1 MPNPELYD
9 FITTIPSCRQTT
21 QLKVVLEIL
30 QQTQCDRLIVVN
42 EEQVPIGILSAAQL
56 LLYLYSKSQTG
67 TKTIHQAISTVDKKL
82 IEQVVVLPATLKIE
96 ELGLHLQSLPPQNTR
111 CDLVLVDPAGK
122 LLGLLDR
129 VQLSEFLCLNFAKA
143 SSEAVKQVSDRQN
156 QLVLDLLVQLLE
168 KLPCPLILQTT
179 TGEVVMQNS
188 AWSRHFGGFSDPEE
202 VRRKVESILDSATVT
217 TQVYSSELQNF
228 EVVATVANQYH
239 NNAASSLHT
248 QQLLSISQKTDEY
261 DAVNVSNCMSS
272 LEPAEFIG
280 TANRCQ
286 LGTQA
291 NTCICIWT
299 LPNGQERVWEFV
311 KIPLQEQYSELDARI
326 NDTEQNSAE
335 GFSRLLPMS
344 PNLWLLLATDV
355 TEQQQLALELA
366 AKNADLIQLN
376 RLKDEFLSCIS
387 HELKT
392 PLTAVLGLSTL
403 LKDQALGELNERQS
417 RYAKLIHQ
425 SGRHLMSVVND
436 ILDLTRMETGQ
447 LKLSIEQVNISNI
460 CDRALEQVR
469 VMQARDS
476 QASVEAIAQTELE
489 HRFTLEI
496 EPGLDTLVA
505 DELRLRQMLVHL
517 LANAFKFTETGGEIG
532 LRVNRWAGWIAFT
545 IWDTG
550 IGIPE
555 QQQHL
560 IFQKFQQLENPLTR
574 RFKGTGLGLVLTRA
588 LARLH
593 GGDVSFLSKEGK
605 GSSFTLLLPPHPP
618 TDFRLSISEEELQN
632 TNEKSQILQRNSKAK
647 IQNLKLSNRLVL
659 LVEAAPR
666 YIAHLTE
673 QLSSLGYRVVNARS
687 GTEALEKARRL
698 QPGIIFL
705 NPLLPLLSG
714 WDVLTLLKSDP
725 ATRQIPVVVTTTRA
739 EKEQALANR
748 ADECINLPVPA
759 EILPQLLARFCHEPV
774 ANSET
779 QTIGTTNKNCITI
792 LRLVGGESL
801 PLIPKSQIRYRI
813 LEADDLEQAEIL
825 VSIWQPDV
833 VLLDGAIAEPIA
845 YLKSLSQFSK
855 LADLPIVTLDTATT
869 QAANQ
874 IEGLA
879 VFPCLLPQDKR
890 DPETLLSVLQFAAGM
905 QWKPNILVAD
915 VATLP
920 DLQPKLS
927 TANSLAP
934 GTEWF
939 QALIPYLE
947 TAGFKGTISHS
958 WVETL
963 TQIRQG
969 SVDLILI
976 CLADVQLNSDIL
988 QALQNL
994 ENEDLPPILVLNG
1007 QLHSILETHQENL
1020 NHSLDLQVTLD
1031 GVLQGIATEILPPSL
1046 SIQELLDKII
1056 KTLALNASH

>member
-9 FITTIPSCRQTT
+9 FIANIPSCQQTT
-21 QLKVVLEIL
+21 QLKTVLEIL
-30 QQTQCDRLIVVN
+30 QQTQGDRVVVVN
-42 EEQVPIGILSAAQL
+42 DEQIPVGVLSAAQL
-56 LLYLYSKSQTG
+56 LFYLSHQFQAERYQA
-67 TKTIHQAISTVDKKL
+67 TIQQVFKNVGRKL
-82 IEQVVVLPATLKIE
+82 IEPIAVLPASLSIA
-96 ELGLHLQSLPPQNTR
+96 ELSVHLQSLPNCQNAR
-111 CDLVLVDPAGK
+111 CEWVLVDTEGK
-122 LLGLLDR
+122 FCGVVDR
-129 VQLSEFLCLNFAKA
+129 VQLTEFFCLNLAQV
-143 SSEAVKQVSDRQN
+143 SSETVKQVSDRQN
-156 QLVLDLLVQLLE
+156 QLALDVLVQLLE
-168 KLPCPLILQTT
+168 KLPCPLILQKS

-188 AWSRHFGGFSDPEE
+188 AWSRHFGGLSDPEE
-202 VRRKVESILDSATVT
+202 VRRKVESILDSATLA
-217 TQVYSSELQNF
+217 TQVQSSARTSNS
-228 EVVATVANQYH
+228 EVLATSAYQHHSLV
-239 NNAASSLHT
+239 SSTLHA
-248 QQLLSISQKTDEY
+248 QHEY
-261 DAVNVSNCMSS
+261 DAVSVSDRSEEF
-272 LEPAEFIG
+272 EPVEFIA

-299 LPNGQERVWEFV
+299 LPNGQERVWEFI
-311 KIPLQEQYSELDARI
+311 KIPLQEDRQQTNDPKISEAQSDGAH
-326 NDTEQNSAE
+326 
-335 GFSRLLPMS
+335 
-344 PNLWLLLATDV
+344 LWLLLATDV

-447 LKLSIEQVNISNI
+447 LKLNFEQVKIRNV

-469 VMQARDS
+469 TMQA
-476 QASVEAIAQTELE
+476 QENQVTTEAIAQNEPE
-489 HRFTLEI
+489 HHFSLEI
-496 EPGLDTLVA
+496 EPGLDTIIA

-532 LRVNRWAGWIAFT
+532 LRVSRWAGWIAFT
-545 IWDTG
+545 VWDTG

-574 RFKGTGLGLVLTRA
+574 RFKGTGLGLVLTRT

-593 GGDVSFLSKEGK
+593 AGDVSFLSKEGK
-605 GSSFTLLLPPHPP
+605 GSAFTLLLPPHPP
-618 TDFRLSISEEELQN
+618 TDFRLAIADRELPSTSPN
-632 TNEKSQILQRNSKAK
+632 SQTLHHNPNSTQKP
-647 IQNLKLSNRLVL
+647 KLSHRLAL

-666 YIAHLTE
+666 YIAALTE

-698 QPGIIFL
+698 QPEIIFL

-725 ATRQIPVVVTTTRA
+725 ATRQIPVIVTATRA

-748 ADECINLPVPA
+748 ADEFINLPVSS
-759 EILPQLLARFCHEPV
+759 EILPQILARFCHEPV
-774 ANSET
+774 AYPQAQTEIET
-779 QTIGTTNKNCITI
+779 TKDRMTI
-792 LRLVGGESL
+792 LRLVHGDATPFVPQ
-801 PLIPKSQIRYRI
+801 PLQIHYRI

-825 VSIWQPDV
+825 ASIWQPDV
-833 VLLDGAIAEPIA
+833 VLLDGDIAEPVT
-845 YLKSLSQFSK
+845 YLESLSLCSK
-855 LADLPIVTLDTATT
+855 LAALPIVTLDAATT

-874 IEGLA
+874 FEGLA
-879 VFPCLLPQDKR
+879 VFPCLLPREQR
-890 DPETLLSVLQFAAGM
+890 DPETLLSVLQFAAGK
-905 QWKPNILVAD
+905 QWKPKILVVD
-915 VATLP
+915 VAMLP
-920 DLQPKLS
+920 DLQ
-927 TANSLAP
+927 TNSPLCQASHSAAR

-947 TAGFKGTISHS
+947 TAGFNGAISHS
-958 WVETL
+958 WAETL
-963 TQIRQG
+963 NQIRQA

-976 CLADVQLNSDIL
+976 CLADVQLNADVL

-994 ENEDLPPILVLNG
+994 ENENLPPILVLNG
-1007 QLHSILETHQENL
+1007 QLHPQLDTHPANS
-1020 NHSLDLQVTLD
+1020 NRSLDLQSQLD
-1031 GVLQGIATEILPPSL
+1031 RVLQAIATEILPPL
-1046 SIQELLDKII
+1046 SIQELLDKIV
-1056 KTLALNASH
+1056 KTLALSAAR

>member
-1 MPNPELYD
+1 M
-9 FITTIPSCRQTT
+9 IPSCRQTT

-30 QQTQCDRLIVVN
+30 QQTQCDRLIIVN
-42 EEQVPIGILSAAQL
+42 EEQIPIGILSTAKL
-56 LLYLYSKSQTG
+56 LLYLYDESQAP
-67 TKTIHQAISTVDKKL
+67 TKTIHQAITTVDAL
-82 IEQVVVLPATLKIE
+82 IEPIVVLPAKLRIE
-96 ELGLHLQSLPPQNTR
+96 ELGLHLQSLPQQNTG

-129 VQLSEFLCLNFAKA
+129 VQLSEFLYLNAKV
-143 SSEAVKQVSDRQN
+143 SSEAVQQGSDRQN

-188 AWSRHFGGFSDPEE
+188 AWSRHFGGLSDPEE
-202 VRRKVESILDSATVT
+202 VRHKVESILDSAAAT
-217 TQVYSSELQNF
+217 TQVPSSEQIPNS
-228 EVVATVANQYH
+228 EVVVTVANH
-239 NNAASSLHT
+239 DRNNATSSLHT

-261 DAVNVSNCMSS
+261 DAVSVSDRVPN
-272 LEPAEFIG
+272 LEQPEFMA

-286 LGTQA
+286 LGAQA
-291 NTCICIWT
+291 NTCICIWS

-311 KIPLQEQYSELDARI
+311 KIPLQEEQYLELDARI
-326 NDTEQNSAE
+326 NDTEQSSTQ

-447 LKLSIEQVNISNI
+447 LKLSIEQVKISNV

-476 QASVEAIAQTELE
+476 HVSVKAIAQTELE
-489 HRFTLEI
+489 HCFTLEI
-496 EPGLDTLVA
+496 EPGLETLVA

-532 LRVNRWAGWIAFT
+532 LRVSAWAGWIAFT
-545 IWDTG
+545 VWDTG

-618 TDFRLSISEEELQN
+618 TDFRLSISEEELQS
-632 TNEKSQILQRNSKAK
+632 TSEKSQILQRNSKAN

-673 QLSSLGYRVVNARS
+673 QLGSLGYRVVNARS

-725 ATRQIPVVVTTTRA
+725 TTRQIPVIVTTTRA

-759 EILPQLLARFCHEPV
+759 EILPQILARFCQDV
-774 ANSET
+774 ANAET
-779 QTIGTTNKNCITI
+779 QILRTTNKNCITI
-792 LRLVGGESL
+792 LRLVGSGSL
-801 PLIPKSQIRYRI
+801 PLIPTSQIHYRI

-833 VLLDGAIAEPIA
+833 VLLDGAIAEPVV
-845 YLKSLSQFSK
+845 YLKSLSQFSQ
-855 LADLPIVTLDTATT
+855 LAALPIVTLDAATT
-869 QAANQ
+869 QAASQ

-905 QWKPNILVAD
+905 QWKPNILVVD

-920 DLQPKLS
+920 DLQTHIPFS
-927 TANSLAP
+927 TASLAP

-958 WVETL
+958 WVEML
-963 TQIRQG
+963 TQVRQG

-976 CLADVQLNSDIL
+976 CLADAQLNSDVL

-994 ENEDLPPILVLNG
+994 ENEDLPPILVLTG
-1007 QLHSILETHQENL
+1007 QLHPQLETHQENL
-1020 NHSLDLQVTLD
+1020 NRSLDLQITLD
-1031 GVLQGIATEILPPSL
+1031 RVLQGIATEILPPSL

-1056 KTLALNASH
+1056 KTLALHASH

>member
-1 MPNPELYD
+1 MSNPELYD
-9 FITTIPSCRQTT
+9 FITNIPSCRQTT
-21 QLKVVLEIL
+21 QLKAVLEIL
-30 QQTQCDRLIVVN
+30 QQTQCDRVVVVN
-42 EEQVPIGILSAAQL
+42 NEQIPVGVLSAAQL
-56 LLYLYSKSQTG
+56 LLHLSPQFQAGRYEQ
-67 TKTIHQAISTVDKKL
+67 TIHQAVTTIGREL
-82 IEQVVVLPATLKIE
+82 IKPIAVLPANLSIA
-96 ELGLHLQSLPPQNTR
+96 ELGLRLQSLHERQNTR
-111 CDLVLVDPAGK
+111 CDWVIVDTEGK
-122 LLGLLDR
+122 FLGVIDR
-129 VQLSEFLCLNFAKA
+129 VQLSEFFCLNLAQV

-188 AWSRHFGGFSDPEE
+188 AWSRHFGGLSDPEE
-202 VRRKVESILDSATVT
+202 VRRKVESILDSATVA
-217 TQVYSSELQNF
+217 TQAQSTEHTLDS
-228 EVVATVANQYH
+228 EVVATSAYRH
-239 NNAASSLHT
+239 HSLVNSTFGT
-248 QQLLSISQKTDEY
+248 QQLLSTRTSDEY
-261 DAVNVSNCMSS
+261 DAVSVNDRTSEF
-272 LEPAEFIG
+272 EPAEFIA

-291 NTCICIWT
+291 NTCICIWS
-299 LPNGQERVWEFV
+299 LPNGQERVWEFI
-311 KIPLQEQYSELDARI
+311 KIPLQEDRQT
-326 NDTEQNSAE
+326 NDTESEAQSDFAH
-335 GFSRLLPMS
+335 LLPVS
-344 PNLWLLLATDV
+344 SKLWLLLATDI

-447 LKLSIEQVNISNI
+447 LKLNFEQVKIRNV

-469 VMQARDS
+469 VMQAQDR
-476 QASVEAIAQTELE
+476 QATAEAIAQNELE
-489 HRFTLEI
+489 HHFSLEI
-496 EPGLDTLVA
+496 EPGLDTIIA

-517 LANAFKFTETGGEIG
+517 LGNAFKFTESGEIG
-532 LRVNRWAGWIAFT
+532 LRVSRWAGWIAFT
-545 IWDTG
+545 VWDTG

-574 RFKGTGLGLVLTRA
+574 RFKGTGLGLVLTRT

-593 GGDVSFLSKEGK
+593 AGDVSFLSKEGK
-605 GSSFTLLLPPHPP
+605 GSAFTLLLPPHPP
-618 TDFRLSISEEELQN
+618 TDFRLTIADQELQS
-632 TNEKSQILQRNSKAK
+632 TNNSQTRHHNPNSTQKP
-647 IQNLKLSNRLVL
+647 KLSHRLVL

-666 YIAHLTE
+666 YIATLTE

-698 QPGIIFL
+698 QPEMIFL

-725 ATRQIPVVVTTTRA
+725 ATRQIPVIVTATRA

-748 ADECINLPVPA
+748 ADEFINLPVSP
-759 EILPQLLARFCHEPV
+759 EILPQVLARFCHEPV
-774 ANSET
+774 AHPQA
-779 QTIGTTNKNCITI
+779 QTEMGMTKDRITI
-792 LRLVGGESL
+792 LRLVYGDAI
-801 PLIPKSQIRYRI
+801 PLIPQPSQIHYRI

-833 VLLDGAIAEPIA
+833 VLLDGDIAEPVT
-845 YLKSLSQFSK
+845 YLESLSQFSK
-855 LADLPIVTLDTATT
+855 LAALPIVTLDAATT

-879 VFPCLLPQDKR
+879 VFPCLLPRDQR

-905 QWKPNILVAD
+905 QWKPNILVVD

-920 DLQPKLS
+920 DLQ
-927 TANSLAP
+927 TNSPLCRASHSSAH

-947 TAGFKGTISHS
+947 TAGFNGAISHS
-958 WVETL
+958 WAEML
-963 TQIRQG
+963 NQIRQA

-976 CLADVQLNSDIL
+976 CIADIQLNMDVL

-994 ENEDLPPILVLNG
+994 ENEKLPPILVLNG
-1007 QLHSILETHQENL
+1007 QLHPQLDTHQTSLNRSFNL
-1020 NHSLDLQVTLD
+1020 QIILDR
-1031 GVLQGIATEILPPSL
+1031 VLQAIATEILPPL
-1046 SIQELLDKII
+1046 SIQELLDKIV
-1056 KTLALNASH
+1056 KTLALSAAR

>member
-9 FITTIPSCRQTT
+9 FMTTIPSCRETT

-56 LLYLYSKSQTG
+56 LLYLYSKSQTD
-67 TKTIHQAISTVDKKL
+67 TKTIHQAISTVDTKL
-82 IEQVVVLPATLKIE
+82 IEQIVVLPATLKIE
-96 ELGLHLQSLPPQNTR
+96 ELGLHLQSLPQQNTR

-129 VQLSEFLCLNFAKA
+129 VQLSEFLCLNFTKV

-202 VRRKVESILDSATVT
+202 VRRKVESILNSATLT
-217 TQVYSSELQNF
+217 TQVHSPHTPNPA
-228 EVVATVANQYH
+228 VVATVANYYH
-239 NNAASSLHT
+239 NSATSSLHT
-248 QQLLSISQKTDEY
+248 QQLLSISQKSDEY
-261 DAVNVSNCMSS
+261 DVIDVSDRVPN
-272 LEPAEFIG
+272 LEPPEFIA

-291 NTCICIWT
+291 NTCICIWS

-311 KIPLQEQYSELDARI
+311 KIPLQEQYSEL
-326 NDTEQNSAE
+326 NDTEQKLTES
-335 GFSRLLPMS
+335 FSHLLPMS

-476 QASVEAIAQTELE
+476 QASVEAIAQSELE

-532 LRVNRWAGWIAFT
+532 LRVSSWAGWIAFT
-545 IWDTG
+545 VWDTG

-593 GGDVSFLSKEGK
+593 GGDVSFLSKEGR

-647 IQNLKLSNRLVL
+647 TQNLKLSNRLVL

-666 YIAHLTE
+666 YIAYLTE
-673 QLSSLGYRVVNARS
+673 QLGSLGYRVVNARS

-714 WDVLTLLKSDP
+714 WDVLTLLKSDS

-779 QTIGTTNKNCITI
+779 QTISTTKNCITI

-833 VLLDGAIAEPIA
+833 VLLDGAIAEPIV

-855 LADLPIVTLDTATT
+855 LAALPIVTLDTVTT

-927 TANSLAP
+927 TTNSLAP

-958 WVETL
+958 WMETL

-969 SVDLILI
+969 SVDLMLI
-976 CLADVQLNSDIL
+976 CLADVQLNLDIL

-1007 QLHSILETHQENL
+1007 QLHSILETHRENL
-1020 NHSLDLQVTLD
+1020 NHSSDLQVTLD
-1031 GVLQGIATEILPPSL
+1031 GILQEIATEILPPSL

>member
-9 FITTIPSCRQTT
+9 FITTIPSCRETT

-56 LLYLYSKSQTG
+56 LLYLYSKSQTD
-67 TKTIHQAISTVDKKL
+67 TKTIHQAISTVDPKL
-82 IEQVVVLPATLKIE
+82 IEQIVVLPATLKIE
-96 ELGLHLQSLPPQNTR
+96 ELGLHLQSLPQQNTH
-111 CDLVLVDPAGK
+111 CVLVDPAGK

-129 VQLSEFLCLNFAKA
+129 VQLSEFLCLNFTKA

-217 TQVYSSELQNF
+217 TQMRSSEQIQNS
-228 EVVATVANQYH
+228 EVVATVANRYH
-239 NNAASSLHT
+239 NNAAISLHT

-261 DAVNVSNCMSS
+261 DAVNISDYIPS
-272 LEPAEFIG
+272 LEPDEFMA

-286 LGTQA
+286 LGTQS

-311 KIPLQEQYSELDARI
+311 KIPLQEQYSELDACI
-326 NDTEQNSAE
+326 NDTEQKLTES
-335 GFSRLLPMS
+335 FSHLLPMS

-593 GGDVSFLSKEGK
+593 GGDVSFLSKEGR

-647 IQNLKLSNRLVL
+647 TQNLKLSNRLVL

-666 YIAHLTE
+666 YIAYLTE
-673 QLSSLGYRVVNARS
+673 QLGSLGYRVVNARS

-714 WDVLTLLKSDP
+714 WDVLTLLKSDS

-759 EILPQLLARFCHEPV
+759 EILPQILARFCQEPI

-779 QTIGTTNKNCITI
+779 QAIGTTKNCITI

-801 PLIPKSQIRYRI
+801 PLIPKSPIHYRI

-855 LADLPIVTLDTATT
+855 LAALPIVTLDTATT

-879 VFPCLLPQDKR
+879 VFPCLLPTDKR

-905 QWKPNILVAD
+905 QWKPNILVVD

-927 TANSLAP
+927 TVNSLAP

-1007 QLHSILETHQENL
+1007 QLHSILEPHRENL
-1020 NHSLDLQVTLD
+1020 NHSSDLQVTLD
-1031 GVLQGIATEILPPSL
+1031 RVLQGIATEILPPSL

>member
-9 FITTIPSCRQTT
+9 FITTIPSCRETT

-30 QQTQCDRLIVVN
+30 QKTQCDRLIVVN
-42 EEQVPIGILSAAQL
+42 EEQIPIGILSAAQL
-56 LLYLYSKSQTG
+56 LLYLCDKSQSA
-67 TKTIHQAISTVDKKL
+67 TKTIHQTKL
-82 IEQVVVLPATLKIE
+82 IEPIVVLPATLKIE
-96 ELGLHLQSLPPQNTR
+96 ELSLHLQSLSQQNSR
-111 CDLVLVDPAGK
+111 CDLLLVDPAGK

-129 VQLSEFLCLNFAKA
+129 VQLSEFLCSNFAKV
-143 SSEAVKQVSDRQN
+143 SSDTAKQVSDRQN

-188 AWSRHFGGFSDPEE
+188 AWSRHFGGFSNPDE
-202 VRRKVESILDSATVT
+202 VRRKVESILNSATVT
-217 TQVYSSELQNF
+217 TQVHSLEQIPS
-228 EVVATVANQYH
+228 EVVATTVNRYH
-239 NNAASSLHT
+239 NNTTNSLYT
-248 QQLLSISQKTDEY
+248 QQLLSISQKTNEY
-261 DAVNVSNCMSS
+261 DAVSASMMPN
-272 LEPAEFIG
+272 LEQAG
-280 TANRCQ
+280 VASANRCQ
-286 LGTQA
+286 LGTQS
-291 NTCICIWT
+291 NTCMCIWS

-311 KIPLQEQYSELDARI
+311 KIPLQEQCSELDADI
-326 NDTEQNSAE
+326 DDTAQSSAD
-335 GFSRLLPMS
+335 FSLLPTS
-344 PNLWLLLATDV
+344 SNLWLLLAKDV

-447 LKLSIEQVNISNI
+447 LKLSIEQVKISNV

-476 QASVEAIAQTELE
+476 QTSVEAIAQTELE

-496 EPGLDTLVA
+496 EPDLDSLVA

-550 IGIPE
+550 VGIPE

-618 TDFRLSISEEELQN
+618 TDFRLSISEEELQS
-632 TNEKSQILQRNSKAK
+632 TSEKTPIQQRNSKAK
-647 IQNLKLSNRLVL
+647 IHNLKLSNRLVL
-659 LVEAAPR
+659 LVESAPR

-725 ATRQIPVVVTTTRA
+725 ATRQIPVIVTTTRA

-759 EILPQLLARFCHEPV
+759 EILPQILVRFCGEL
-774 ANSET
+774 ASTET
-779 QTIGTTNKNCITI
+779 QTIGTTNKNYITI
-792 LRLVGGESL
+792 LRLVVGECV
-801 PLIPKSQIRYRI
+801 PLVPQSQIHYRI
-813 LEADDLEQAEIL
+813 LEADDLEQAAIL
-825 VSIWQPDV
+825 VSIWQPNV
-833 VLLDGAIAEPIA
+833 VLLDGAIAEPDV
-845 YLKSLSQFSK
+845 YLKSLSQFSQ
-855 LADLPIVTLDTATT
+855 LAALPIVTLDAATT
-869 QAANQ
+869 QAASQ

-890 DPETLLSVLQFAAGM
+890 DPETLLCVLQFAAGM
-905 QWKPNILVAD
+905 QWEPNILVVD

-920 DLQPKLS
+920 DLQTNLEFS
-927 TANSLAP
+927 TASLAP
-934 GTEWF
+934 GTQWF

-958 WVETL
+958 WVEML
-963 TQIRQG
+963 TQINQG

-976 CLADVQLNSDIL
+976 CLADVQLNSDVV

-994 ENEDLPPILVLNG
+994 ENKDLPPILVLNG
-1007 QLHSILETHQENL
+1007 KLHSQLETHQENL
-1020 NHSLDLQVTLD
+1020 NSNSDLETILKR
-1031 GVLQGIATEILPPSL
+1031 VLQRIATEILPPSL